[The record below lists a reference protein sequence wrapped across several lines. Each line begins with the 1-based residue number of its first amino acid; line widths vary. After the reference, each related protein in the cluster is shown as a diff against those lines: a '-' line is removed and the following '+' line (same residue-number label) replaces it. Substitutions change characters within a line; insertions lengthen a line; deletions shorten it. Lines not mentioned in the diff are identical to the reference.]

1 MSPRYLEDYTEG
13 EAIISEPFTISR
25 EELLNFARV
34 YDPQPIHIDEA
45 FATSDGPF
53 HDVIASGFQTFAIA
67 FKLFVDLGFFA
78 GNVALGGPGMESV
91 RWLASVFPKD
101 TLINH
106 VTVKEARRSKSKPDR
121 GILGLAHDLRNQD
134 GVTVLTYTTASMIR
148 CRNVAA

>member
-1 MSPRYLEDYTEG
+1 MSQRHIEDYTEG
-13 EAIISEPFTISR
+13 EGFISEPFTISR

-53 HDVIASGFQTFAIA
+53 HDVIASGFQTCAIA

-91 RWLASVFPKD
+91 RWLAPVFPDD

-106 VTVKEARRSKSKPDR
+106 VTVKEARRSKSKPDC
-121 GILGLAHDLRNQD
+121 GILGLAHDLRNQNS
-134 GVTVLTYTTASMIR
+134 VTVLTYTTASTIR
-148 CRNVAA
+148 CRNVLA